1 MQRLPW
7 WLYKKERDTRVALIL
22 ILISPLSIE
31 PPPSQI
37 MENWNKISSSIASL
51 NIGQSASKFAKGFN
65 SNVQAA
71 KERLGQVS
79 ADELTDLPPGLHPS
93 PDLLIVC

>member
-1 MQRLPW
+1 
-7 WLYKKERDTRVALIL
+7 
-22 ILISPLSIE
+22 
-31 PPPSQI
+31 
-37 MENWNKISSSIASL
+37 MENWNKLSSSIASL

-79 ADELTDLPPGLHPS
+79 ADELTDLPPGHYPT
-93 PDLLIVC
+93 PDRLIVC